1 MVLSANVASQMEYVS
16 DGVGVWYAINGNFA
30 GNFSSNGYQKLP
42 SGLIIQ
48 WGGTASVPSGS
59 NISVTYPIAFP
70 NAALSVSMTPAVGS
84 NIGIAYGYGASLT
97 SASAFT
103 AYSFAS
109 GGGLTFRYTAIGY

>member
-1 MVLSANVASQMEYVS
+1 
-16 DGVGVWYAINGNFA
+16 
-30 GNFSSNGYQKLP
+30 
-42 SGLIIQ
+42 
-48 WGGTASVPSGS
+48 
-59 NISVTYPIAFP
+59 VTYPIAFP
-70 NAALSVSMTPAVGS
+70 NDALSVSMTPAVGS